1 MKIQDLH
8 LKDKAVSAISLFKTT
23 DNTVMALQIL
33 AHQVLKEHVT
43 KVPAL
48 LICLEGKVVFK
59 NEKGV
64 EEALTTGEYIKIEPM
79 VKHWVEG
86 ILNSQLLLF
95 K

>member
-1 MKIQDLH
+1 MKIKDLH
-8 LKDKAVSAISLFKTT
+8 LKDKAVSAISLFKAT

-33 AHQVLKEHVT
+33 AHQVLKEHLT

-48 LICLEGKVVFK
+48 LVCLEGQVVFK
-59 NEKGV
+59 DEKGMV
-64 EEALTTGEYIKIEPM
+64 ETLAVGDYIKIEPM

-86 ILNSQLLLF
+86 VLDSQLLLF